1 MSLSGDQE
9 DRYTSTLIN
18 FYCIS
23 DQLSISHN
31 YHNDN
36 FNENYVVASN
46 STHSCNPT
54 PPSILRG
61 INNFLKEQKR
71 QPKSALISYYTIYQ
85 KTLSAVPVANNP
97 ISSGTNKSTGG
108 PVVNEGNN

>member
-1 MSLSGDQE
+1 MSLSGEQE

-18 FYCIS
+18 FYFIS

-31 YHNDN
+31 FNTETL
-36 FNENYVVASN
+36 NENYDVASA

-85 KTLSAVPVANNP
+85 
-97 ISSGTNKSTGG
+97 
-108 PVVNEGNN
+108 